1 MTKKLNISVNK
12 KIIIAIPKGRIL
24 EELKPILKKVNI
36 VPESSFHVSNNRKLM
51 FNTSDKNIIIII
63 VRSFDVVNFVAF
75 GGAHLGVVGS
85 DVIKEFSL
93 DEIYAPVNLGIGK
106 CRMSVAEPIKLAAK
120 DNPNSWSHVRVA
132 TKYPKITKNYFAER
146 GVQAECLKLNGS
158 LEIAPMLGLTKRIV
172 DLVSTG
178 QTLEDNG
185 LSEIEKIMDISSF
198 LIVNKN
204 FSKSKP
210 ESIKKII
217 NRFRKAANVKNRKL

>member
-1 MTKKLNISVNK
+1 MTNKLKISVNK

-24 EELKPILKKVNI
+24 KELQPILKRVNI
-36 VPESSFHVSNNRKLM
+36 VPENSFNGKNNRKLM
-51 FNTSDKNIIIII
+51 FKTSDKDIIIII
-63 VRSFDVVNFVAF
+63 VRSFDVANFVAF
-75 GGAHLGVVGS
+75 GGAHLGIVGS
-85 DVIKEFSL
+85 DVIKEFSF

-106 CRMSVAEPIKLAAK
+106 CRMSVAQPETLAAR
-120 DNPNSWSHVRVA
+120 DNPQSWSHVRVA

-172 DLVSTG
+172 DLVSSG
-178 QTLEDNG
+178 KTLKENG

-204 FSKSKP
+204 TAKSKP
-210 ESIKKII
+210 EIIKKII
-217 NRFRKAANVKNRKL
+217 NRFRKAANVKNN

>member
-1 MTKKLNISVNK
+1 MTNKLKISVNK

-24 EELKPILKKVNI
+24 KELQPILKRVNI
-36 VPESSFHVSNNRKLM
+36 VPENSFNGENNRKLM
-51 FNTSDKNIIIII
+51 FKTSDKDIIIII
-63 VRSFDVVNFVAF
+63 VRSFDVANFVAF
-75 GGAHLGVVGS
+75 GGAHLGIVGS
-85 DVIKEFSL
+85 DVIKEFSF

-106 CRMSVAEPIKLAAK
+106 CRMSVAQPEKLASR
-120 DNPNSWSHVRVA
+120 DNPQSWSHVRVA

-172 DLVSTG
+172 DLVSSG
-178 QTLEDNG
+178 KTLKENG

-204 FSKSKP
+204 TAKSNP
-210 ESIKKII
+210 EIIKNII
-217 NRFRKAANVKNRKL
+217 NRFRKASNVKNN